1 MSCERNSTRVAAT
14 AAVKSGV
21 NGTAAKAG
29 TVLGAVVSRT
39 GQTGRSGLNRL
50 AAIADTV
57 DNQLARCVAPA
68 SNALLR
74 AVDRPAVVAAKA
86 VPYVVAALATLRFRG
101 YLVTGQGSSPVA
113 AIAVTPRS
121 LGEMAQN
128 RRTLGRVKQGLA
140 MAGTV
145 SGLAGSAV
153 AAATAEKSDHRTL
166 ELRHKNKVV
175 ASATFQ
181 KAPRLSQVLNRLD
194 LVGSHRLGQN
204 VISSE
209 GDIVR
214 VGRGSWHRGTSIINT
229 PQGRRTITHVQSL
242 SLPAQHYYFDRRL
255 SAEETAGM
263 VSGRMPANRLP
274 GYVGEVHRLE
284 NLLPSWGAAKKALIT
299 TRLYH
304 PPSPAQWGPKQ
315 EEKKE

>member
-1 MSCERNSTRVAAT
+1 
-14 AAVKSGV
+14 
-21 NGTAAKAG
+21 
-29 TVLGAVVSRT
+29 
-39 GQTGRSGLNRL
+39 
-50 AAIADTV
+50 
-57 DNQLARCVAPA
+57 
-68 SNALLR
+68 
-74 AVDRPAVVAAKA
+74 VDRPAVFAAKA
-86 VPYVVAALATLRFRG
+86 IPYVAGALAMLRFRG

-140 MAGTV
+140 IAGTA
-145 SGLAGSAV
+145 SGLAGSVV
-153 AAATAEKSDHRTL
+153 ATATAEKTRNRTL
-166 ELRHKNKVV
+166 ELKTKGKVV

-181 KAPRLSQVLNRLD
+181 KSPRLSQVLNRLD

-204 VISSE
+204 VTSSE

-214 VGRGSWHRGTSIINT
+214 VGRGTWHRGTSVIKT
-229 PQGRRTITHVQSL
+229 PQGERTITHVQSL

-255 SAEETAGM
+255 SDEGTAGI
-263 VSGRMPANRLP
+263 VSGQEKAHRLP

-284 NLLPSWGAAKKALIT
+284 NLMPSWGASKKAMIT

-304 PPSPAQWGPKQ
+304 PPTPAQWAAKK
-315 EEKKE
+315 EEKKG